1 MSDMGGNLAAVSDIK
16 YEWRGD
22 FTNIEANALHA
33 NAFGHGAYD
42 ESEWNWVNLCADH
55 SLGWVTA
62 RLSGSLVGFVNV
74 LWDGFVH
81 AWIQDEMVA
90 SDARHQGIGV
100 RLIHEARDEAKAA
113 GCEWLHVDFD
123 DDLRTFYIEAAGF
136 QPSNAGLIDL
146 TEQG

>member
-1 MSDMGGNLAAVSDIK
+1 MPDIGDSLAAGSDIK
-16 YEWRGD
+16 YEWRCR
-22 FTNIEANALHA
+22 FTNAEANALHA
-33 NAFGHGAYD
+33 NAFRHRVYD
-42 ESEWNWVNLCADH
+42 ESEWDWVKLCTHH

-62 RLSGSLVGFVNV
+62 RLDGALVGFVNV
-74 LWDGFVH
+74 PWDGFVH

-123 DDLRTFYIEAAGF
+123 DDLRPFYIEAAGF
-136 QPSNAGLIDL
+136 EPSGAGLIDL